1 MRFGELRKLIEG
13 DTIIFLKNEAGNPL
27 GMREQSSFPARYDRC
42 IVKSVSVQ
50 FYPGLGS
57 RPVIT
62 IIV

>member
-1 MRFGELRKLIEG
+1 MRFGELRPLITG

-27 GMREQSSFPARYDRC
+27 GLRIQEGFPARYERC
-42 IVKSVSVQ
+42 IVKSISVQ
-50 FYPGLGS
+50 FYPGYGS

>member
-1 MRFGELRKLIEG
+1 MRFGELRKLINGE
-13 DTIIFLKNEAGNPL
+13 TLILLKNEAGNPL
-27 GMREQSSFPARYDRC
+27 GLREQSSFPARYDRC
-42 IVKSVSVQ
+42 IVKSVGVQ